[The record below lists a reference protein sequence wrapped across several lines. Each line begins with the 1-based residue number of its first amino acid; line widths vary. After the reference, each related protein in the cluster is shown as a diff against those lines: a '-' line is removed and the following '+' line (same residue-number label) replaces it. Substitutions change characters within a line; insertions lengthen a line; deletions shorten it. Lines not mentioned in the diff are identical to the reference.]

1 MDMET
6 SESITISDT
15 ATFDTK
21 KNTTLRLITRD
32 LKVQLFLAAWEQNM
46 PITGEMI
53 YRDELKKFNLNYSIN
68 SLYRIDQ
75 FLDQIRD
82 RDHPREAEFLA
93 DRNKFNLLYMLCFY
107 VGEVMARVRGRQG
120 EWLDFEQLV
129 ALDESHRQVGS
140 SFATSAC
147 CVFNHA
153 QVYLPLDSIM
163 ARLFAEEGPYHSVAE
178 GAFVM
183 LPSSR
188 LAELNPEL
196 TLPPPAPLDVAILLP
211 SAAQMDAAEQEYI
224 SLDEPT
230 WAANDPLKTLFLNQD
245 QLFFGHRI
253 VWGAVIQANHLL
265 SSKNYISACGEVLY
279 DPLGR
284 ISPKDLCLVAHLI
297 FNLKGKKNQDRAT
310 QAIGEF
316 LENDLV
322 RIFGRDV
329 PKTAMPYP
337 VKISTAFFQ
346 CRHLPDGMLSL
357 SYVPLLINNEGL
369 VRVVPSRYW
378 PQTFKQSWLAASQQK
393 FGYPCEWTPKPKTNG
408 HEPAVVAAP
417 ELSARAQ
424 AAEQLATPL
433 GERDTPDVTQKFAPQ
448 YRLLTIWH
456 YIGLMLLGIF
466 IIYMLN

>member
-6 SESITISDT
+6 VESVIISDT
-15 ATFDTK
+15 ATFDAK

-32 LKVQLFLAAWEQNM
+32 LKVQLFLAAWEQNL
-46 PITGEMI
+46 PIAGEMI

-82 RDHPREAEFLA
+82 RDHPCEADFLA

-129 ALDESHRQVGS
+129 ALDESHRQVGN

-163 ARLFAEEGPYHSVAE
+163 ARLFAEAGPYHSVAE
-178 GAFVM
+178 GAFVL
-183 LPSSR
+183 LPASR
-188 LAELNPEL
+188 LAELSPDL
-196 TLPPPAPLDVAILLP
+196 TLPPPAPLDFAIQLP
-211 SAAQMDAAEQEYI
+211 SKLDQMDAEEQDYI
-224 SLDEPT
+224 KLDEPT
-230 WAANDPLKTLFLNQD
+230 WAAHDSLKTLFLNQE

-253 VWGAVIQANHLL
+253 VWGAVIQANPLL

-284 ISPKDLCLVAHLI
+284 INPKDLCLLAHLI

-322 RIFGRDV
+322 RVFGRDV
-329 PKTAMPYP
+329 PKTAIPYP
-337 VKISTAFFQ
+337 VKVSTAFFQ

-357 SYVPLLINNEGL
+357 SYMPLLINNEGL

-378 PQTFKQSWLAASQQK
+378 PQKFKQTWLAASQEK
-393 FGYPCEWTPKPKTNG
+393 FGYPCEWIPKSKSG
-408 HEPAVVAAP
+408 APAPSQVQKLDTDV
-417 ELSARAQ
+417 
-424 AAEQLATPL
+424 PL
-433 GERDTPDVTQKFAPQ
+433 GDPEFERSPSDTAPQ